1 MAKTDLSAAVLRMN
15 LNYDRSTGLFHRPGY
30 SKPPGR
36 LTTKGYRQISIN
48 GQRYMA
54 HRLAWLYVHG
64 VWPTDQLDHINGL
77 KDDNRIANLREVSN
91 KQNAENVRLFSHNKS
106 GRTGVGWSEREGMWR
121 ADIKHHKRTIHLGRF
136 PTIIDAVAARIR
148 AEREFFTHSPDY
160 AENSPLVSKPPYSLE
175 VRPRPRAPRNI
186 HANA

>member
-1 MAKTDLSAAVLRMN
+1 MATADLSAAILRMN
-15 LNYDRSTGLFHRPGY
+15 LNYDRNTGLFHRPGY

-64 VWPTDQLDHINGL
+64 VWPADQLDHINGL

-91 KQNAENVRLFSHNKS
+91 KQNGENVRMFKHNTS
-106 GRTGVGWSEREGMWR
+106 GRKGVSWIKREGMWM
-121 ADIKHHKRTIHLGRF
+121 ADIKHHKRTIYLGRF
-136 PTIIDAVAARIR
+136 HSIIDAVAARIR
-148 AEREFFTHSPDY
+148 AEQKYFTHSPDY
-160 AENSPLVSKPPYSLE
+160 PQDSPTPSEAAPSLE
-175 VRPRPRAPRNI
+175 VRLRPRAPKTDVVI
-186 HANA
+186 Q